1 MSVLNKCSLMVEMV
15 GKMVGEWQQAWG
27 EDSTETGEPR
37 DTSVV
42 GGRVG
47 IRRRGRSYDQGGA
60 QGDGWR
66 GWTQGPVVTER
77 WGRAWGVM
85 GR

>member
-15 GKMVGEWQQAWG
+15 GAVVAGMGGRQQG
-27 EDSTETGEPR
+27 DREQR

-47 IRRRGRSYDQGGA
+47 IRSRGRSYNQGSVQGG
-60 QGDGWR
+60 GWR
-66 GWTQGPVVTER
+66 GWTRAVVVTER
-77 WGRAWGVM
+77 WG
-85 GR
+85 

>member
-1 MSVLNKCSLMVEMV
+1 MGAVVAGM
-15 GKMVGEWQQAWG
+15 GGRQQG
-27 EDSTETGEPR
+27 DREQR

-47 IRRRGRSYDQGGA
+47 IRSRGRSYNQGSV

-66 GWTQGPVVTER
+66 GWTRR
-77 WGRAWGVM
+77 W
-85 GR
+85 